1 MTLQKD
7 VVFRYLS
14 ESIVQRYQK
23 NAGRT
28 LNDVYHVDDKF
39 LGVTTD
45 FIEFASINRAEIV
58 AVLSDPLLAANL
70 VELFLHHSIDFTYE
84 NNQFIHFDE
93 PEKARLKK
101 IYSRYL
107 NNIKTA
113 IETSQTADELESHLS
128 KVIEDH
134 FLDIRRNISRFF
146 DREMERRVQENVIL
160 KQAVCSE
167 YSPELQLQILG
178 IDSSQMMTP
187 VLDIGCGKQGKL
199 VKFLNDRGIQ
209 TIGIDRFIEPQQHLI
224 EADWFQVDFSA
235 GTWGTIL
242 SHMAFS
248 NHFLFHHRYT
258 HGNPEAYARLYM
270 QILSSLKPGGAFIYA
285 PSLPFIEQFL
295 PGDSF
300 SLSRKRIDS
309 PEPLTLPY
317 GNLEETGFVS
327 CVTKKQE

>member
-1 MTLQKD
+1 MALQKD
-7 VVFRYLS
+7 VVYRYLS

-28 LNDVYHVDDKF
+28 LGDVYRVDDEF
-39 LGVTTD
+39 LGVTAD
-45 FIEFASINRAEIV
+45 FVEFAFTNRVEIV

-84 NNQFIHFDE
+84 NNQFVHFDE
-93 PEKARLKK
+93 HEKNRLQK
-101 IYSRYL
+101 IYSQYL
-107 NNIKTA
+107 TDIKTTV
-113 IETSQTADELESHLS
+113 ETSLTADELETRLS

-134 FLDIRRNISRFF
+134 FLDIRKNISRFF
-146 DREMERRVQENVIL
+146 DHEMEQRVQENVIL

-178 IDSSQMMTP
+178 IDATQMLPP

-199 VKFLNDRGIQ
+199 VKHLNDRGIQ
-209 TIGIDRFIEPQQHLI
+209 TVGIDRFIEPQPHLI
-224 EADWFQVDFSA
+224 EADWFQVDFSPD
-235 GTWGTIL
+235 TWGVIL

-270 QILSSLKPGGAFIYA
+270 QILSSLKPGGAFYYA

-295 PGDSF
+295 PGNIYA
-300 SLSRKRIDS
+300 LSRKRIDA
-309 PEPLTLPY
+309 PELVRLPY
-317 GNLEETGFVS
+317 GSPEETGFVS
-327 CVTKKQE
+327 CVTRIG